1 MKFKL
6 IVLIIHGKSSNTCTN
21 TRSWSIQI
29 LRIMLAFQSWCTF
42 SKSKMWRTITRT
54 TRQTNCYIILN
65 VLNSWCCEF
74 YDRIGILITMEDK
87 PGALNQALQIL
98 SSNNINL
105 TSIHSVPPKTV
116 EKEKT
121 ISISLDFQGSFED
134 DNVKMAMS

>member
-1 MKFKL
+1 MGMGEL
-6 IVLIIHGKSSNTCTN
+6 ADVLAGKCDPNDKIELWN
-21 TRSWSIQI
+21 
-29 LRIMLAFQSWCTF
+29 MD
-42 SKSKMWRTITRT
+42 
-54 TRQTNCYIILN
+54 
-65 VLNSWCCEF
+65 
-74 YDRIGILITMEDK
+74 DRIGILITMEDK